1 MCNYGRLILPGK
13 PSPLSRTSCII
24 HPTVAHTTWYLYM
37 AYFVRRAGNKIQSHP
52 ERGAMMMDGCR
63 SERQGKVMM
72 DGWMDEEVGGRR

>member
-1 MCNYGRLILPGK
+1 
-13 PSPLSRTSCII
+13 
-24 HPTVAHTTWYLYM
+24 M